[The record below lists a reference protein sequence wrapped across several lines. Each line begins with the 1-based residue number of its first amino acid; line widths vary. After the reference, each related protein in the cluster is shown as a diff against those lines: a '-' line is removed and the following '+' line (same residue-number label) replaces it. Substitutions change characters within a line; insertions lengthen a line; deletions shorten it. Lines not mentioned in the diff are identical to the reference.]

1 MNINILSQTDPKIIE
16 QFKSGTTLPF
26 NLHPWRFEKFLDKK
40 TENSELT
47 FSEFLKN
54 ESDKE
59 KSHYSG
65 IRETQDWTY
74 CEDNNVLVSIE
85 NNRIDYSLVPLSII
99 EVSTNLSFKLG
110 ERHIVCPN
118 KDVYCID

>member
-1 MNINILSQTDPKIIE
+1 MNINVLSKTDPKIIE
-16 QFKSGTTLPF
+16 EFKSSNTLPF

-59 KSHYSG
+59 ECRYSG
-65 IRETQDWTY
+65 IRETKDWTY